1 MEDEEG
7 DKGVQQVDFIF
18 LQHDIVVQPAV
29 AQENQGSQSDKIT
42 NKRYNLN

>member
-7 DKGVQQVDFIF
+7 DRGEQQVDFIF
-18 LQHDIVVQPAV
+18 IQHDIVVQPAV

>member
-7 DKGVQQVDFIF
+7 DRVQQVDFIF
-18 LQHDIVVQPAV
+18 IQHDIVVQPAV